1 MIIGIDL
8 GNAEVKSSEGVKFE
22 SKIKIGITK
31 MNKND
36 IQVTYKNR
44 TYTLGVD
51 DGALNIGKNKHKK
64 INYKLCLLT
73 SVANSIKEIK
83 IDCKVVVG
91 VPVELFNNKDL
102 VESIKNEILTYKDEV
117 LQINE
122 VEKIISISDAEV
134 FCESGIVFSDKK
146 RFKEQKTLVIDLG
159 GSTVD
164 ISLWNGL
171 RLVNAKTYKEGMITL
186 YENII
191 KSINEEFKVEL
202 KPYEARNMIGKTE
215 HPINQQKQNIKFIN
229 DDLDNYMTGLLSYI
243 NQYFT
248 ELESCDTIQLIGGGA
263 VILEKWF
270 KDEYE
275 KAELFKE
282 AEFANALTFKEVGE
296 MIWGQEN

>member
-8 GNAEVKSSEGVKFE
+8 GNAEVKTSEGIKFE

-36 IQVTYKNR
+36 TQVTYNNR
-44 TYTLGVD
+44 SYTLGVD

-73 SVANSIKEIK
+73 GIANSIKESK
-83 IDCKVVVG
+83 INCKVVVG
-91 VPVELFNNKDL
+91 VPVELFNNKEL
-102 VESIKNEILTYKDEV
+102 VESIKNEITTYKEEV
-117 LQINE
+117 INVNG
-122 VEKIISISDAEV
+122 VEKIITIQDAEV

-159 GSTVD
+159 GSTAD

-202 KPYEARNMIGKTE
+202 KPYEARNMIDKVE
-215 HPINQQKQNIKFIN
+215 CSINQAKQNIEFVN
-229 DDLDNYMTGLLSYI
+229 DDIDNYMTGLLSYI

-248 ELESCDTIQLIGGGA
+248 EVETCDTIQLIGGGA

-282 AEFANALTFKEVGE
+282 ADFANAKTFKEVGE
-296 MIWGQEN
+296 MVWGK